1 MISEIPTHPR
11 LVVKSTPD
19 RRPLANAHRP
29 AAFSEQQYSR
39 ISRDA
44 AVTEITTCNP
54 RTGHVSLISQQFA
67 QLHQQRQ
74 QQQHPQPS
82 SSPAI
87 APKVSK
93 VVDEMKIKLAIH
105 LAK

>member
-19 RRPLANAHRP
+19 RRAP
-29 AAFSEQQYSR
+29 ARASGFSEQYSR

-44 AVTEITTCNP
+44 AVSEITACNP

-67 QLHQQRQ
+67 QLHQQSQQQQQQHQ
-74 QQQHPQPS
+74 QQQHPQPP

-87 APKVSK
+87 AAKVSK
-93 VVDEMKIKLAIH
+93 ERN
-105 LAK
+105 